1 MDRPPPISTRTYTLI
16 PYTTSFLSRIWFV
29 TSPLHARHRPHDAA
43 QRRDGQLVGD
53 RRRVDLAHH
62 LEAEQQPDQGRP
74 GAVVEVGARPLGHRL
89 VDPAP
94 GRAVAAG
101 QVIASDFVAGG
112 VTPKLLLET
121 ETPRSHG
128 GRVGD
133 CAPTAGNH
141 PADGPTRPH
150 PRP

>member
-94 GRAVAAG
+94 GRAVPAG
-101 QVIASDFVAGG
+101 QVIASAFVAGG
-112 VTPKLLLET
+112 VAPPLVPEREPAAPT
-121 ETPRSHG
+121 R

-133 CAPTAGNH
+133 VAPQRGH
-141 PADGPTRPH
+141 PP
-150 PRP
+150 PRAPPPPP

>member
-101 QVIASDFVAGG
+101 QGVASAFRAGG
-112 VTPKLLLET
+112 VAPTLVLEGEPAAST
-121 ETPRSHG
+121 G
-128 GRVGD
+128 GR
-133 CAPTAGNH
+133 AGERSKERR
-141 PADGPTRPH
+141 GGKR
-150 PRP
+150 RG